1 MWKWK
6 RLSVIARCER
16 GISVDSRRSLDAAE
30 WSLQPAASR
39 SLDVCLTARLARQ
52 QRRDAPGC
60 VSEDVVTEVA
70 VVFCLTSSPS
80 IQSSILLFSVGPFL
94 QYTEA
99 LMLPK
104 WANVNLSTV
113 FPDKSSLC
121 LETEV
126 RMTEKI
132 ILSLYGCPHTLLF
145 ACLCRCVSSC
155 DLIIKTPPVDIQ
167 LHFNLGLNMC
177 VEIY

>member
-60 VSEDVVTEVA
+60 VSEDVVTEIA

-132 ILSLYGCPHTLLF
+132 ILSLYICILYFVLSPYTSFRLPVQVCVQLRPHNKDAPSWHTVTL
-145 ACLCRCVSSC
+145 
-155 DLIIKTPPVDIQ
+155 
-167 LHFNLGLNMC
+167 
-177 VEIY
+177 

>member
-1 MWKWK
+1 MP
-6 RLSVIARCER
+6 RLCLGGCSDWNRRCFFF
-16 GISVDSRRSLDAAE
+16 L
-30 WSLQPAASR
+30 LP
-39 SLDVCLTARLARQ
+39 
-52 QRRDAPGC
+52 
-60 VSEDVVTEVA
+60 VVPV
-70 VVFCLTSSPS
+70 SSPVFF
-80 IQSSILLFSVGPFL
+80 FSVCSRVGPFL

-113 FPDKSSLC
+113 FTDKSSLC

-126 RMTEKI
+126 RTTEKM

-155 DLIIKTPPVDIQ
+155 YLIIKTPPVDIQ

-177 VEIY
+177 VEIYWTEQRRQIIQFTSVIWLLKSLK